1 MKINSPLEAYKYL
14 PQTNCTE
21 CGQPTCMAFAST
33 LIDRSGKPADC
44 PPLIKE
50 KKFAKKLAELE
61 KLLAPEIRKVIL
73 GAGDRA
79 AKIGGD
85 DVLYRHKL
93 TFFDKTKMFFDVTD
107 KMEEAALVERVLKIQ
122 NYRKFYVGRN
132 LLLDGIAIR
141 AVSNDPAKFAAAV
154 KKVVATTELP
164 VILCSFNPA
173 VLKAGLEVAKDKNP
187 LLYAANKD
195 NWKEVGELALEYKVP
210 VVVSAFNDLD
220 TLKSLAKTFA
230 DAGIKDIVLDPGTYP
245 SGKGLKDSFTNFLK
259 IRRAGIMGD
268 TEIAYPIMAIPLTA
282 WMAGISNPVSAS
294 FWETALASVF
304 TIRYGDMMLLHSME
318 PYATMPLVHLAE
330 TIYTDPRSPVAVDS
344 KMYKVGTPD
353 ENSPVLFTTNFAL
366 TYYTVESD
374 LASNGIN
381 CWLLAV
387 DTDGIGVEAAAAGG
401 QLSADKVKDS
411 FEKSG
416 FDIHKDVTH
425 NAVIIPGLA
434 ARLQG
439 DLEDKLGAKVLVGP
453 MDSGRLPG
461 WFEKNWPP
469 KQK

>member
-44 PPLIKE
+44 PPLMKE
-50 KKFAKKLAELE
+50 KKYAKKLAELE
-61 KLLAPEIRKVIL
+61 KLLAPEIREVVL
-73 GAGDRA
+73 GVGDRI
-79 AKIGGD
+79 AKVGGD

-93 TFFDKTKMFFDVTD
+93 TFFNKTKMFFDVTD
-107 KMEEAALVERVLKIQ
+107 TMEEAALVERVLKIQ

-210 VVVSAFNDLD
+210 VVISAFNDLD
-220 TLKSLAKTFA
+220 QLKTLAKTFA
-230 DAGIKDIVLDPGTYP
+230 EAGIKDIILDPGTYP

-268 TEIAYPIMAIPLTA
+268 TEIAYPIMAMPLTA
-282 WMAGISNPVSAS
+282 WMAGISDPVSAAY
-294 FWETALASVF
+294 WETVLASIF
-304 TIRYGDMMLLHSME
+304 TIRYGDIMLLHGMD
-318 PYATMPLVHLAE
+318 PYATMPEVHLAE

-374 LASNGIN
+374 LASNGVN

-425 NAVIIPGLA
+425 NTVIIPGLA

-439 DLEDKLGAKVLVGP
+439 DLEDKIGSRVLVGP

-469 KQK
+469 KK